1 MSDWNGILSRVE
13 ALEDLALDRGLLD
26 EMQRRYGAL
35 QGSRVGGINFYTPTF
50 KSYASSEISSCGKN
64 AWPAISI
71 TGGECKLQCD
81 HCKAKVLEPMIA
93 ATTPD
98 ALWAAVNQQ
107 IEAGARGMLLTGGS
121 NHRDEVEYD
130 PYYPVIRRIKNAF
143 PDFRIAIHT
152 ALVDRDAA
160 LRMEDSG
167 LDVAMLDV
175 IGAQDT
181 VQQVYHLKRP
191 VADFEQSL
199 AHLTATSLKVV
210 PHIVIGLHYGRLLG
224 EWNALEMVRRHPPS
238 ALVLVVIMP
247 FYAPPHRP
255 FAVPD
260 SHEVGRF
267 FIDAREALPDVPLL
281 LGCARPAGRAKQ
293 EIDAYAVLAGLNG
306 IAHPAEGMVELAA
319 RLGRELRVTPAC
331 CSIAVGDEVMAL
343 ESDGGGI
350 RLDIQDII
358 EQERRRRAGPALGG
372 IRVVATGSAC
382 CA

>member
-1 MSDWNGILSRVE
+1 MADWQNIFSQVE
-13 ALEDLALDRGLLD
+13 ALEDLALESDLVD
-26 EMQRRYGAL
+26 AMQRRYGAL
-35 QGSRVGGINFYTPTF
+35 RGRRVGAINFYTPTF
-50 KSYASSEISSCGKN
+50 KSYASSELASCSKS
-64 AWPAISI
+64 AWPAISV
-71 TGGECKLQCD
+71 TGAECSLQCD

-93 ATTPD
+93 ATTPG
-98 ALWAAVNQQ
+98 ALWRVVNEQ
-107 IEAGARGMLLTGGS
+107 IEAGAQGMLLTGGS
-121 NHRDEVEYD
+121 NLRDEVEYD
-130 PYYPVIRRIKNAF
+130 PYYPVIRRIKDSF
-143 PDFRIAIHT
+143 PGFKVAIHT

-160 LRMEDSG
+160 LHMEDSG

-191 VADFEQSL
+191 VADFEESL

-224 EWNALEMVRRHPPS
+224 EWNALEMVRRHPPA

-247 FYAPPHRP
+247 FYAPAHRP

-319 RLGRELRVTPAC
+319 RLGRDLQVTPAC
-331 CSIAVGDEVMAL
+331 CSIAIGDEVMAL
-343 ESDGGGI
+343 ESDRNGI
-350 RLDIQDII
+350 RLDIQGII
-358 EQERRRRAGPALGG
+358 EQERRKRAALRLHG
-372 IRVVATGSAC
+372 IKVVAAGGA
-382 CA
+382 